1 MRGDEAAP
9 LQRRQE
15 GWELHRRE
23 EEEEKEGVAGAGDE
37 DGEEAEE
44 DDGGLAGGVEDVE
57 HRHHQHDGE
66 RDRAQHV
73 RDLAQTA
80 GDGDDPHEQK
90 SDLC

>member
-15 GWELHRRE
+15 DWEFHRRE
-23 EEEEKEGVAGAGDE
+23 EEQEKEGVAGAGDE

-44 DDGGLAGGVEDVE
+44 DDGGLIGRVEDVE
-57 HRHHQHDGE
+57 HRHHENDGE
-66 RDRAQHV
+66 RDRAQQV

-80 GDGDDPHEQK
+80 SDGDDPHEQE
-90 SDLC
+90 SGLC